1 MTIPVKAFD
10 LQIDT
15 SLGGSSFYIVGTSKA
30 GKTTLM
36 KYIRKT
42 FYKDNIPLMF
52 SQNKHA
58 DIYKD
63 FGDKVIVYEEYNP
76 QIIKD
81 AHTINSKFN
90 NKFPFLIITD
100 DIVGN
105 NIKNDPEITR
115 LSTIYRNANISCI
128 QSLQDITLMSAVGR
142 NNTNFIA
149 IFKQSTPKKIE
160 AVVKEFLSTYFPT
173 DWSMREMVAYVKQ
186 ALEPKGQFF
195 MINNLTNECYL
206 TKLSPKQI

>member
-1 MTIPVKAFD
+1 MASSTKSVIPVKAFD

-42 FYKDNIPLMF
+42 YYKDNIPLMF

-58 DIYKD
+58 DI
-63 FGDKVIVYEEYNP
+63 
-76 QIIKD
+76 IKD
-81 AHTINSKFN
+81 CHTINSKFN

-115 LSTIYRNANISCI
+115 LSTIYRNANMSCI
-128 QSLQDITLMSAVGR
+128 QSLQDLTLMSAVGR

-149 IFKQSTPKKIE
+149 IFKQSTPKKLE

-173 DWSMREMVAYVKQ
+173 DWTMREMVAYVKQ

-206 TKLSPKQI
+206 TKLSSKQI